1 MTNAQATA
9 SLKAGFAEYLSL
21 YGVEHFLTREN
32 TALSMA
38 AQYEEV
44 DELNGLTIEEAA
56 EIMQSQID
64 AAIELLGDDNDD
76 DNEPSDSAVKAKPTE
91 IFRINDKQW
100 DYADTGL
107 SLISVFAFMVVNKL
121 KMVGENITYENGIKV
136 YTIEVVPQSIG

>member
-1 MTNAQATA
+1 MTHATATA

-21 YGVEHFLTREN
+21 YGVEQFVTGEN
-32 TALSMA
+32 SALSMA
-38 AQYEEV
+38 AQYDEV
-44 DELNGLTIEEAA
+44 DELCGLTIDEAA

-64 AAIELLGDDNDD
+64 AAIELLRDDNDD

-121 KMVGENITYENGIKV
+121 KMVSEKITYENGIKV
-136 YTIEVVPQSIG
+136 YTIDVAPKSID

>member
-9 SLKAGFAEYLSL
+9 SLKAGFAEYLSI
-21 YGVEHFLTREN
+21 YGVEQFLTGEN